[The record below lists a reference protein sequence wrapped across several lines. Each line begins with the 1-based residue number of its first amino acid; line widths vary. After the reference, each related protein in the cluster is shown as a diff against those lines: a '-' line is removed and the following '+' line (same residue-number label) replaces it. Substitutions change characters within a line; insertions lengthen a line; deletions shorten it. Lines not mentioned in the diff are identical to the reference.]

1 MDLERKIA
9 VGKRETVAE
18 RLERHPA
25 LKARMER
32 MLDVVENA
40 SGDVRRADEAER
52 RAIEEL
58 RQMGLEVIEELRQ
71 MGLEVMQD
79 WGRKTAN
86 EAAVGLEAKGGVVR
100 EVKKTALDLHVR
112 RRDGGR
118 ADLPDKGRRQIV
130 PALSEPGGHFL
141 PGILHTAAEGHHR
154 FGC

>member
-1 MDLERKIA
+1 MEMAIV
-9 VGKRETVAE
+9 VGKRESVAE

-58 RQMGLEVIEELRQ
+58 RQMGLEVMR
-71 MGLEVMQD
+71 G
-79 WGRKTAN
+79 WGQKTSN
-86 EAAVGLEAKGGVVR
+86 EAALDLEAKGGVVR

-112 RRDGGR
+112 RSDSGR
-118 ADLPDKGRRQIV
+118 ADLPDN
-130 PALSEPGGHFL
+130 
-141 PGILHTAAEGHHR
+141 
-154 FGC
+154 